1 MIKKTIE
8 VKKITAANFKRFG
21 WLIEYP
27 NRAKSPKT
35 INLFKIVVREPDAGW
50 RIAYLVVRD
59 MFIDKLEQHPGS
71 KESFEPVSGP
81 GLIYCATKKD
91 PAAIECFLLDRPVI
105 LKKGVWHGVIALS
118 GEFDVKITENSRV
131 KCVYWPLGFV
141 MEGK

>member
-1 MIKKTIE
+1 MVKKTIN

-21 WLIEYP
+21 CIIEYP
-27 NRAKSPKT
+27 NRAKAQKT
-35 INLFKIVVREPDAGW
+35 KNLFKIVVKQPNVGW

-59 MFIDKLEQHPGS
+59 MFIGKLEQHPGS
-71 KESFEPVSGP
+71 RESFEPVLGR

-105 LKKGVWHGVIALS
+105 LNRGVWHGVIALS

-141 MEGK
+141 LEGK